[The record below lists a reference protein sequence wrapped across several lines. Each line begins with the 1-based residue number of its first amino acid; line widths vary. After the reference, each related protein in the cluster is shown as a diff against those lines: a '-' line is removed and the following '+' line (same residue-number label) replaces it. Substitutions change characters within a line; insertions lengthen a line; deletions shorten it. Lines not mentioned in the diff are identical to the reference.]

1 MVLARVKE
9 SKMYS
14 IELDCPP
21 GFPRPSDLLP
31 HVISE
36 TGLVLDPEK
45 PSSAVFGNW
54 EWIIPE
60 DQNTLYESV
69 RDLIKTRITDLY
81 NNNHIRYGSW

>member
-36 TGLVLDPEK
+36 TGLVLDP
-45 PSSAVFGNW
+45 SLQAQFLVIGNGLF
-54 EWIIPE
+54 PK
-60 DQNTLYESV
+60 
-69 RDLIKTRITDLY
+69 IKILCTNPFVI
-81 NNNHIRYGSW
+81 